1 MHIGANLSFLSALFC
16 RHACNNPLP
25 HVGTPH
31 YYTVF
36 TPPRQLGE
44 KVHFTYLKENQNAFY
59 YLELLATKKIKKMI
73 S

>member
-1 MHIGANLSFLSALFC
+1 VSSLHNDPERNRERRFLSWV
-16 RHACNNPLP
+16 PLP